1 MDSYCR
7 EVTETTKNLYDMK
20 HSVKDWILIT
30 RPWSFPASAM
40 PVLATFAYMTWVCS
54 LYGMSIDWVSGVLA
68 IVGIVFFHASG
79 NMLSDV
85 RDYKK
90 GVDRGLNHMPLV
102 NGSFTTKEYMRLSLT
117 LFVLG
122 CAIGFYIMSRCGWP
136 LLYAA
141 VYGAFFTLTYATFK
155 YYALGDVVI
164 FLSYAVIPILGTT
177 FATISEYYY
186 PALVL
191 ALPIG
196 LITVAI
202 LHVNNTRD
210 IESDRAAGIR
220 TLAMLLGLKA
230 SVQLYA
236 FEVLFPFVAVIATIM
251 CGWLPWYSV
260 IVLFALPKAWKCARV
275 VLDSPKKGME
285 TLVMH
290 DAATSQLQLMF
301 SLLLAVSLFVGAAII

>member
-1 MDSYCR
+1 
-7 EVTETTKNLYDMK
+7 MK
-20 HSVKDWILIT
+20 HSLKEWFFTT

-40 PVLATFAYMTWVCS
+40 PVLASFAYMTWVCS
-54 LYGMSIDWVSGVLA
+54 LYGMSVDWVNGVLA

-79 NMLSDV
+79 NMMSDI
-85 RDYKK
+85 RDFKK
-90 GVDRGLNHMPLV
+90 GVDKGLNHMPLV
-102 NGSFTTKEYMRLSLT
+102 NGSFTTKEYVSLSSA
-117 LFVLG
+117 LFVIG
-122 CAIGFYIMSRCGWP
+122 CLIGFYIMSRCGWP

-155 YYALGDVVI
+155 YFALGDLVI

-177 FATISEYYY
+177 YATLSEYYY

-210 IESDRAAGIR
+210 IKSDREAGIR
-220 TLAMLLGLKA
+220 TIAMLIGRNASLK
-230 SVQLYA
+230 LYA
-236 FEVLFPFVAVIATIM
+236 FEVLLPFLLILATVC
-251 CGWLPWYSV
+251 CGWLPWYSLV
-260 IVLFALPKAWKCARV
+260 TFLALPKAWQCART
-275 VLDSPKKGME
+275 VLNVKKTGLEPIAMF
-285 TLVMH
+285 

-301 SLLLAVSLFVGAAII
+301 SLLLAASLFVAAFV

>member
-1 MDSYCR
+1 M
-7 EVTETTKNLYDMK
+7 LMK
-20 HSVKDWILIT
+20 HSVKDWILTT

-90 GVDRGLNHMPLV
+90 GVDKGLSHMPLV

-155 YYALGDVVI
+155 YFALGDVVI

-177 FATISEYYY
+177 YATISEYYY
-186 PALVL
+186 PALAL

-210 IESDRAAGIR
+210 IETDRAAGIR
-220 TLAMLLGLKA
+220 TLAMLIGLKA

-251 CGWLPWYSV
+251 CGWLPWHSV
-260 IVLFALPKAWKCARV
+260 IVLFALPKAWRCARV

-290 DAATSQLQLMF
+290 DAATSQLQLLF
-301 SLLLAVSLFVGAAII
+301 SLLLAVSLFVAAFF

>member
-1 MDSYCR
+1 M
-7 EVTETTKNLYDMK
+7 
-20 HSVKDWILIT
+20 KDWLFAT

-40 PVLATFAYMTWVCS
+40 PVLATFAYMTWICS

-90 GVDRGLNHMPLV
+90 GVDAGLNHMPLV
-102 NGSFTTKEYMRLSLT
+102 NGSFRPKEYVTFST
-117 LFVLG
+117 VLFVLG
-122 CAIGFYIMSRCGWP
+122 CIIGFYIMSRCGWP

-155 YYALGDVVI
+155 YYALGDLVI
-164 FLSYAVIPILGTT
+164 FLSYGVIPILGTT
-177 FATISEYYY
+177 YATISEYYY

-220 TLAMLLGLKA
+220 TLAMLLGKRA
-230 SVQLYA
+230 SINLYV
-236 FEVLFPFVAVIATIM
+236 FEVYFPFVLVIATVC
-251 CGWLPWYSV
+251 CGWLPWYSL
-260 IVLFALPKAWKCARV
+260 IVLLAFPKARANARTV
-275 VLDSPKKGME
+275 RSSRKLGNECLNM
-285 TLVMH
+285 M

-301 SLLLAVSLFVGAAII
+301 SLLLAVSLFVAALL

>member
-1 MDSYCR
+1 
-7 EVTETTKNLYDMK
+7 MK
-20 HSVKDWILIT
+20 HSVKDWILTT

-54 LYGMSIDWVSGVLA
+54 LYGMSIDWVGGVLA

-90 GVDRGLNHMPLV
+90 GVDKGLSHMPLV

-141 VYGAFFTLTYATFK
+141 FYGAFFTLTYATFK
-155 YYALGDVVI
+155 YFALGDVVI

-177 FATISEYYY
+177 YATISEYYY

-220 TLAMLLGLKA
+220 TFAMIIGLKA

-301 SLLLAVSLFVGAAII
+301 SLLLAVSLFVGAFFN

>member
-1 MDSYCR
+1 
-7 EVTETTKNLYDMK
+7 MK
-20 HSVKDWILIT
+20 HSVKDWILTT

-90 GVDRGLNHMPLV
+90 GVDKGLSHMPLV

-155 YYALGDVVI
+155 YFALGDVVI

-220 TLAMLLGLKA
+220 TFAMLIGLKA

-301 SLLLAVSLFVGAAII
+301 SLLLAVSLFVGAAIN

>member
-1 MDSYCR
+1 
-7 EVTETTKNLYDMK
+7 MK
-20 HSVKDWILIT
+20 HSMKDWLFAT

-90 GVDRGLNHMPLV
+90 GVDAGLNHMPLV
-102 NGSFTTKEYMRLSLT
+102 NGSFRPKEYVTFST
-117 LFVLG
+117 VLFVLG
-122 CAIGFYIMSRCGWP
+122 CIIGFYIMSRCGWP

-155 YYALGDVVI
+155 YYALGDLVI
-164 FLSYAVIPILGTT
+164 FLSYGVIPILGTT
-177 FATISEYYY
+177 YATISEYYY

-210 IESDRAAGIR
+210 IESDRTAGIR
-220 TLAMLLGLKA
+220 TLAMLLGKRA
-230 SVQLYA
+230 SINLYV
-236 FEVLFPFVAVIATIM
+236 FEVYFPFVLVIATVC
-251 CGWLPWYSV
+251 CGWLPWYSL
-260 IVLFALPKAWKCARV
+260 IVLLAFPKARANARTV
-275 VLDSPKKGME
+275 RSSRKLGNECLNM
-285 TLVMH
+285 M

-301 SLLLAVSLFVGAAII
+301 SLLLAVSLFVAALF

>member
-1 MDSYCR
+1 
-7 EVTETTKNLYDMK
+7 MK
-20 HSVKDWILIT
+20 HSVKDWILTT

-40 PVLATFAYMTWVCS
+40 PVLATLAYMTWVCS

-90 GVDRGLNHMPLV
+90 GVDKGLNHMPLV

-122 CAIGFYIMSRCGWP
+122 CAIGFYILSRCGWP

-141 VYGAFFTLTYATFK
+141 FYGAFFTLTYATFK
-155 YYALGDVVI
+155 YFALGDVVI

-220 TLAMLLGLKA
+220 TFAMLIGLKA

-301 SLLLAVSLFVGAAII
+301 SLLLAVSLFVGAAIN

>member
-1 MDSYCR
+1 
-7 EVTETTKNLYDMK
+7 MK
-20 HSVKDWILIT
+20 HSMKDWLFAT

-90 GVDRGLNHMPLV
+90 GVDAGLNHMPLV
-102 NGSFTTKEYMRLSLT
+102 NGSFRPKEYVTFST
-117 LFVLG
+117 VLFVLG
-122 CAIGFYIMSRCGWP
+122 CIIGFYIMSRCGWP

-155 YYALGDVVI
+155 YFALGDVVI

-177 FATISEYYY
+177 YATISEYYY

-220 TLAMLLGLKA
+220 TLAMLLGKRA
-230 SVQLYA
+230 SINLYV
-236 FEVLFPFVAVIATIM
+236 FEVYFPFVLVIATVC
-251 CGWLPWYSV
+251 CGWLPWYSL
-260 IVLFALPKAWKCARV
+260 IVLLAFPKARANARTV
-275 VLDSPKKGME
+275 RSSRKLGNECLNM
-285 TLVMH
+285 M

-301 SLLLAVSLFVGAAII
+301 SLLLAVSLFVAALL

>member
-1 MDSYCR
+1 
-7 EVTETTKNLYDMK
+7 
-20 HSVKDWILIT
+20 
-30 RPWSFPASAM
+30 M

-85 RDYKK
+85 CDYKK
-90 GVDRGLNHMPLV
+90 RVDRGLNHMPLV

-155 YYALGDVVI
+155 YFALGDVVI
-164 FLSYAVIPILGTT
+164 FLSYAVIPILGATY
-177 FATISEYYY
+177 ATISEYYY

-210 IESDRAAGIR
+210 IESDREAGIR
-220 TLAMLLGLKA
+220 TLAMLIGLKA

-236 FEVLFPFVAVIATIM
+236 FEVLFPFVVVIATIM

-260 IVLFALPKAWKCARV
+260 IVLLALPKAWKCARV
-275 VLDSPKKGME
+275 VLDSPKRGME
-285 TLVMH
+285 TLGMH
-290 DAATSQLQLMF
+290 DAATSQLQLIF
-301 SLLLAVSLFVGAAII
+301 SLLLAVSLFVAALV

>member
-1 MDSYCR
+1 M
-7 EVTETTKNLYDMK
+7 
-20 HSVKDWILIT
+20 KDWLFAT

-40 PVLATFAYMTWVCS
+40 PVLAAFAYMTWVCS

-90 GVDRGLNHMPLV
+90 GVDAGLNHMPLV
-102 NGSFTTKEYMRLSLT
+102 NGSFRPKEYVTFST
-117 LFVLG
+117 VLFVLG
-122 CAIGFYIMSRCGWP
+122 CIIGFYIMSRCGWP

-155 YYALGDVVI
+155 YFALGDVVI

-177 FATISEYYY
+177 YATISEYYY

-220 TLAMLLGLKA
+220 TLAMLLGKRA
-230 SVQLYA
+230 SINLYV
-236 FEVLFPFVAVIATIM
+236 FEVYFPFVLVIATVC
-251 CGWLPWYSV
+251 CGWLPWYSL
-260 IVLFALPKAWKCARV
+260 IVLLAFPKARANARTV
-275 VLDSPKKGME
+275 RSSRKLGNECLNM
-285 TLVMH
+285 M

-301 SLLLAVSLFVGAAII
+301 SLLLAVSLFVAALL

>member
-1 MDSYCR
+1 M
-7 EVTETTKNLYDMK
+7 
-20 HSVKDWILIT
+20 KDWLFAT

-40 PVLATFAYMTWVCS
+40 PVLATFAYMTWICS

-90 GVDRGLNHMPLV
+90 GVDAGLNHMPLV
-102 NGSFTTKEYMRLSLT
+102 NGSFRPKEYVTFST
-117 LFVLG
+117 VLFVLG
-122 CAIGFYIMSRCGWP
+122 CIIGFYIMSRCGWP

-155 YYALGDVVI
+155 YYALGDLVI
-164 FLSYAVIPILGTT
+164 FLSYGVIPILGTT
-177 FATISEYYY
+177 YATISEYYY

-220 TLAMLLGLKA
+220 TLAMLLGKRA
-230 SVQLYA
+230 SINLYV
-236 FEVLFPFVAVIATIM
+236 FEVYFPFVLVIATVC
-251 CGWLPWYSV
+251 CGWLPWYSL
-260 IVLFALPKAWKCARV
+260 IVLLAFPKARANARTV
-275 VLDSPKKGME
+275 RSSRKLGNECLNM
-285 TLVMH
+285 M

-301 SLLLAVSLFVGAAII
+301 SLLLAVSLFVAALF

>member
-1 MDSYCR
+1 
-7 EVTETTKNLYDMK
+7 MK
-20 HSVKDWILIT
+20 HSVKDWILTT

-54 LYGMSIDWVSGVLA
+54 LYGMSIDWVGGVLA

-90 GVDRGLNHMPLV
+90 GVDKGLSHMPLV
-102 NGSFTTKEYMRLSLT
+102 NGTFTTKEYMRLSLT

-141 VYGAFFTLTYATFK
+141 FYGAFFTLTYATFK
-155 YYALGDVVI
+155 YFALGDVVI

-177 FATISEYYY
+177 YATISEYYY

-220 TLAMLLGLKA
+220 TFAMIIGLKA

-260 IVLFALPKAWKCARV
+260 IVLLALPKAWKCARV

-285 TLVMH
+285 TLNMM

-301 SLLLAVSLFVGAAII
+301 SLLLAVSLFVGAAIN

>member
-1 MDSYCR
+1 
-7 EVTETTKNLYDMK
+7 MK
-20 HSVKDWILIT
+20 HSVKDWILTT

-54 LYGMSIDWVSGVLA
+54 LYGMSIDWVGGVLA

-90 GVDRGLNHMPLV
+90 GVDKGLSHMPLV

-177 FATISEYYY
+177 YATISEYYY

-220 TLAMLLGLKA
+220 TLAMLIGLKA

-301 SLLLAVSLFVGAAII
+301 SLLLAVSLFVAAFF

>member
-1 MDSYCR
+1 
-7 EVTETTKNLYDMK
+7 MK
-20 HSVKDWILIT
+20 HSVKDWILTT

-54 LYGMSIDWVSGVLA
+54 LYGMSIDWVGGVLA

-90 GVDRGLNHMPLV
+90 GVDKGLSHMPLV

-155 YYALGDVVI
+155 YFALGDVVI

-177 FATISEYYY
+177 YATISEYYY

-220 TLAMLLGLKA
+220 TLAMLIGLKA

-301 SLLLAVSLFVGAAII
+301 SLLLAVSLFVAAFF

>member
-1 MDSYCR
+1 M
-7 EVTETTKNLYDMK
+7 
-20 HSVKDWILIT
+20 KDWLFAT

-90 GVDRGLNHMPLV
+90 GVDAGLNHMPLV
-102 NGSFTTKEYMRLSLT
+102 NGSFRPKEYVTFST
-117 LFVLG
+117 VLFVLG
-122 CAIGFYIMSRCGWP
+122 CIIGFYIMSRCGWP

-155 YYALGDVVI
+155 YYALGDLVI
-164 FLSYAVIPILGTT
+164 FLSYGVIPILGTT
-177 FATISEYYY
+177 YATISEYYY

-210 IESDRAAGIR
+210 IASDRAAGIR
-220 TLAMLLGLKA
+220 TLAMLLGKRA
-230 SVQLYA
+230 SINLYV
-236 FEVLFPFVAVIATIM
+236 FEVYFPFVLVIATVC
-251 CGWLPWYSV
+251 CGWLPWYSL
-260 IVLFALPKAWKCARV
+260 IVLLAFPKARANARTV
-275 VLDSPKKGME
+275 RSSRKLGNECLNM
-285 TLVMH
+285 M

-301 SLLLAVSLFVGAAII
+301 SLLLAVSLFVAALF